1 MKLWKRAGSLGLSL
15 ALCTGLVLP
24 ALAHTVT
31 IDGEGSHQVGTVQE
45 GVSAIEASA
54 SQSGT
59 IKMDGDDNAG
69 AVISKGNVTLDLEG
83 HSITN
88 NATNGAAITVSG
100 GGKLTLQD
108 SGTGG
113 KVEATGMFGTGVEVN
128 GGATAN
134 ILGGEVKATGG
145 EGTGVKA
152 FGGGTANILG
162 GEVKATGEDGTGVK
176 VSGGTANILGGEV
189 KATGEDGNG
198 MYVSGGTANIWGGAV
213 SGEDHG
219 VDVNWGGTVN
229 ISGGTVSGDSGV
241 SSFYGRVE
249 VSGGVVSGE
258 NGNGVYVGGGSLEI
272 SGGTVSGG
280 QNGVGVNGGGT
291 ANILG
296 GEVKATGED
305 GNGVYVRDG
314 EATISD
320 DATVT
325 GETGVQVEEDST
337 FTMNGGTVGSTVKDG
352 AAVDGSG
359 TITLKGGTIYGKVPD
374 GVTIG
379 DKVTVKDAPYV
390 PPTPGPAPASDPLT
404 RPAAARTL
412 LEELFRRA
420 GGSGELWTWAVENGL
435 IDEDGD
441 GDEIVTVA
449 LLRSILTRYAQAFGG
464 SAVAVEDLTTL
475 TGADA
480 DIVRN
485 CRAVLKEFFGE

>member
-152 FGGGTANILG
+152 F
-162 GEVKATGEDGTGVK
+162 
-176 VSGGTANILGGEV
+176 
-189 KATGEDGNG
+189 
-198 MYVSGGTANIWGGAV
+198 
-213 SGEDHG
+213 
-219 VDVNWGGTVN
+219 
-229 ISGGTVSGDSGV
+229 
-241 SSFYGRVE
+241 
-249 VSGGVVSGE
+249 
-258 NGNGVYVGGGSLEI
+258 
-272 SGGTVSGG
+272 
-280 QNGVGVNGGGT
+280 GGGT